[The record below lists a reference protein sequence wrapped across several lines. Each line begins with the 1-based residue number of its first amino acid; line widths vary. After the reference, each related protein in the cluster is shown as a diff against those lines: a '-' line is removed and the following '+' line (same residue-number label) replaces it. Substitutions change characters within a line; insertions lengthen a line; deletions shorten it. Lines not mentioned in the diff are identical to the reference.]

1 MVTKFD
7 AGKATACFTLSTIAV
22 NQGWAEKIGVWNGAK
37 WVLLPTTISTGTDE
51 AANTTACAPITGN
64 GTYAFIKWV
73 TAPEKLPVSVPSCGP
88 MASAGPWTAMFGS
101 TGGWMTEG
109 YTWRDPLVAIG
120 TPITYQI
127 MDVIP
132 AGTFYTGLSGSG
144 VVTSIEEVDP
154 GIFISIV
161 TFDPMITFTYSS
173 SMDSFTYRVFT
184 PECYT
189 DFYFPGDLN

>member
-1 MVTKFD
+1 
-7 AGKATACFTLSTIAV
+7 
-22 NQGWAEKIGVWNGAK
+22 
-37 WVLLPTTISTGTDE
+37 
-51 AANTTACAPITGN
+51 
-64 GTYAFIKWV
+64 
-73 TAPEKLPVSVPSCGP
+73 
-88 MASAGPWTAMFGS
+88 
-101 TGGWMTEG
+101 MTEG
-109 YTWRDPLVAIG
+109 YIWRDPLVAIG

-144 VVTSIEEVDP
+144 VVTSIEEADP